1 MGDTITQL
9 HKDLKLF
16 KRIVICFS
24 ILAIACTVLHK
35 DNTLN
40 LISSLIF
47 IGFFIVVGILGWLD
61 TIKAIKWYKKYCL
74 EEGK

>member
-1 MGDTITQL
+1 MSDTLTNL

-24 ILAIACTVLHK
+24 ILAIACAAWHK
-35 DNTLN
+35 DNIQN

-47 IGFFIVVGILGWLD
+47 IGFFIAIGVLGWLD
-61 TIKAIKWYKKYCL
+61 TNKAIKWYKKDKQ
-74 EEGK
+74 G